1 MAGDQS
7 IRTSFDHA
15 ATPNPAPIKINLRYV
30 ALRAGSHG
38 PMVAKY
44 RNRTHLI
51 NEIVLTL
58 SLYIAWLE
66 DDE

>member
-30 ALRAGSHG
+30 ALGLG
-38 PMVAKY
+38 PG
-44 RNRTHLI
+44 
-51 NEIVLTL
+51 LT
-58 SLYIAWLE
+58 S
-66 DDE
+66 